1 MLLTELQILPPIST
15 FSDGMRNGGLIIEA
29 FENYQKKSLR
39 NRFFLSSSNGRIS
52 ISIPLQKGKSN
63 QLKIKDVRV
72 SYDENW
78 IKNIHHTLT
87 TVLGRSAFFEH
98 YIDSVMG
105 IFYSN
110 IETLW
115 DLNRALLQWA
125 VEAGEISLKVDYTE
139 SYIRKDSNTH
149 KDFRNKPLSSYHNPT
164 SNNYIEYDQIFM
176 MEHGFIRNLS
186 ILDLIMNRGP
196 ETGLLINN
204 HVNNS
209 YLNETNN

>member
-15 FSDGMRNGGLIIEA
+15 FTDGMRNGGLIIEA

-98 YIDSVMG
+98 YFDSVMG
-105 IFYSN
+105 IFYSH

-125 VEAGEISLKVDYTE
+125 VEAGEISL
-139 SYIRKDSNTH
+139 
-149 KDFRNKPLSSYHNPT
+149 
-164 SNNYIEYDQIFM
+164 
-176 MEHGFIRNLS
+176 
-186 ILDLIMNRGP
+186 
-196 ETGLLINN
+196 
-204 HVNNS
+204 
-209 YLNETNN
+209 